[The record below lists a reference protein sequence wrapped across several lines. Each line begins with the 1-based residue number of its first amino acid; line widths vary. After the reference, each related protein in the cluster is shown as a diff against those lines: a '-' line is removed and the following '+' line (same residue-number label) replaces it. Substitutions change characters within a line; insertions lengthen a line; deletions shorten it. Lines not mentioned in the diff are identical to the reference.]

1 MTEQELT
8 LRYAPIVHFDQNETI
23 PLQAVGYTIA
33 KETTRSQSFP
43 KREIVVPQDAA
54 FVIEYAYY
62 WDYDIQHMYDLEH
75 IWVTVSGD
83 GQVMDAEGSFHGK
96 YLKLLLPE
104 LPGALLPTQGH
115 VHAFCQPGKH
125 AFMPNGQLFR
135 LLPDWYAAC
144 TTACGGPVLIGG
156 CFNGVYQ
163 STAQEDACSIRYL
176 RENLSFKPTLHFTKA
191 AEDFGVSPRYMP
203 WTELYAEIPQ
213 RIRRECDRLLKLYQ
227 TT

>member
-1 MTEQELT
+1 MTEQELA

-104 LPGALLPTQGH
+104 LPGALLPAQGH

-135 LLPDWYAAC
+135 LGTLPAPRPAVDRCSLGDALTAC
-144 TTACGGPVLIGG
+144 TSQRRRRTRAPYGICGRTCPSSPPFTLLKRPRTSGYRHATCLG
-156 CFNGVYQ
+156 Q
-163 STAQEDACSIRYL
+163 SCMQRYL
-176 RENLSFKPTLHFTKA
+176 NGSAGSAT
-191 AEDFGVSPRYMP
+191 GS
-203 WTELYAEIPQ
+203 
-213 RIRRECDRLLKLYQ
+213 
-227 TT
+227 

>member
-1 MTEQELT
+1 MTEQELA

-125 AFMPNGQLFR
+125 AFTLFR
-135 LLPDWYAAC
+135 K
-144 TTACGGPVLIGG
+144 V
-156 CFNGVYQ
+156 
-163 STAQEDACSIRYL
+163 
-176 RENLSFKPTLHFTKA
+176 
-191 AEDFGVSPRYMP
+191 
-203 WTELYAEIPQ
+203 
-213 RIRRECDRLLKLYQ
+213 
-227 TT
+227 

>member
-1 MTEQELT
+1 
-8 LRYAPIVHFDQNETI
+8 
-23 PLQAVGYTIA
+23 
-33 KETTRSQSFP
+33 
-43 KREIVVPQDAA
+43 
-54 FVIEYAYY
+54 
-62 WDYDIQHMYDLEH
+62 MYDLEH

-163 STAQEDACSIRYL
+163 PTAQEDACSIRYL
-176 RENLSFKPTLHFTKA
+176 RENLSFKPTLHFTKT

>member
-1 MTEQELT
+1 MCPDGLRRPSARVGELS
-8 LRYAPIVHFDQNETI
+8 P
-23 PLQAVGYTIA
+23 
-33 KETTRSQSFP
+33 
-43 KREIVVPQDAA
+43 
-54 FVIEYAYY
+54 
-62 WDYDIQHMYDLEH
+62 
-75 IWVTVSGD
+75 
-83 GQVMDAEGSFHGK
+83 
-96 YLKLLLPE
+96 
-104 LPGALLPTQGH
+104 
-115 VHAFCQPGKH
+115 
-125 AFMPNGQLFR
+125 LFR

-163 STAQEDACSIRYL
+163 PTAQEDACSIRYL
-176 RENLSFKPTLHFTKA
+176 RENLSFKPTRHFTKT